1 MVMVQSNC
9 RHLLKFFLLMK
20 LWRRQVKKSLNQH
33 SGGRQR
39 NIFNEFGVAVKLLL
53 NSYVT
58 FDQNCLCRGERESIQ
73 ECCKSNAM

>member
-1 MVMVQSNC
+1 MVVVQSNC

-53 NSYVT
+53 KSYVT
-58 FDQNCLCRGERESIQ
+58 FDQNCLCRGERVDTRMLQ
-73 ECCKSNAM
+73 K